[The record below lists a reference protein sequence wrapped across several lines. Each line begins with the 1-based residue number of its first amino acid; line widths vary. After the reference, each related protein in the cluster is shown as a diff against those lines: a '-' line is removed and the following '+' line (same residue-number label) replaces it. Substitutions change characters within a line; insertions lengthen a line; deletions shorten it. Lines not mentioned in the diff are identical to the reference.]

1 MNRHAL
7 EPPFPKA
14 LQPARAA
21 RPPGYP
27 AELERSWALR
37 DGRSAFARPI
47 VPADELM
54 IERQWRQADAETLY
68 QRFFT
73 AQPKLDARRLH
84 SLVHVDYRWRLA
96 LAAFAGD
103 GQGIGVAR
111 YEGKPR
117 ADQAEIALVVHQDW
131 RRAGLA
137 SALLGLLIE
146 AARAR
151 DIRRLTALCLQDNQA
166 MTGLLDRFGF
176 ERPTADAGIAT
187 ATKTL

>member
-1 MNRHAL
+1 MIELAPV
-7 EPPFPKA
+7 PPFPEA
-14 LQPARAA
+14 LKPARTA

-27 AELERSWALR
+27 DELERSWVLR
-37 DGRSAFARPI
+37 DGRPAFARPI

-54 IERQWRQADAETLY
+54 IERQWREADAETLY

-73 AQPKLDARRLH
+73 ARPKLDARRLH
-84 SLVHVDYRWRLA
+84 SLVHVDYRRRLA
-96 LAAFAGD
+96 LAAFAED

-117 ADQAEIALVVHQDW
+117 ADQAEIALVVHQNW
-131 RRAGLA
+131 RRVGLA
-137 SALLGLLIE
+137 SALLGELIE

-151 DIRRLTALCLQDNQA
+151 GVRRLTSLCLQDNRA

-176 ERPTADAGIAT
+176 ERPTAEAGVAS
-187 ATKTL
+187 ATKSL